1 MGPYG
6 AIWRPGPGASWVV
19 IVMVIVI
26 DDNENDDDDDGD
38 DDDGDDDWHI
48 GHNETIWGHMTP
60 YEAI

>member
-1 MGPYG
+1 
-6 AIWRPGPGASWVV
+6 
-19 IVMVIVI
+19 MVIVI

-48 GHNETIWGHMTP
+48 GHNGTIWGHMRP